1 MSEALIKELIKS
13 QENRH
18 NVERKAD
25 SVIIRKPGEEP
36 RLVKGDDIDRE
47 LVQFGVFLELCD
59 IEDTD
64 LIAVFDSRKS
74 FEIAGTK
81 YVFGPVM
88 VVHRGKNGTECMT
101 EEEICTAAIEL
112 MDMEVTLN
120 YDGTDFKA
128 YEIY

>member
-1 MSEALIKELIKS
+1 MAEALIRELIKS

-88 VVHRGKNGTECMT
+88 VVHRGKNGAECMT

-112 MDMEVTLN
+112 MDMEVTLS